1 MSYDPEK
8 VIAIAK
14 LELGYLEKSLAAY
27 KADPSVIYRKKDG
40 AGHDNVTKYG
50 VEMHKIFPKVMDLHS
65 PYCDAFVDWCF
76 MQAYGVSNAR
86 KLLRG
91 EFDDYTVASA
101 DLYRKAGAWYQTPE
115 IGDQI
120 FFRNSTRICHTG
132 LVVDIVQ
139 STGMVVTVEGNTSN
153 SAEVISNGGSV
164 CQKYYKL
171 DNARIAGYGRPAYG
185 RQEAFAFTPH
195 WVKSGAD
202 WYYRVADGQNAH
214 GWKLI
219 NGYWYLFDDK
229 GKMLTGLQENFG
241 EWFALT
247 PREKSADLE
256 GALCKADK
264 SGALYPW
271 KAE

>member
-101 DLYRKAGAWYQTPE
+101 ELYKKAGAWYQTPE

-120 FFRNSTRICHTG
+120 FFKNSTRICHTG
-132 LVVDIVQ
+132 LVVDVVP
-139 STGMVVTVEGNTSN
+139 SSKKVVTIEGNTSN
-153 SAEVISNGGSV
+153 GAEVVANGGAV
-164 CQKYYKL
+164 CQKYYSL
-171 DNARIAGYGRPAYG
+171 ANERIAGYGRPAYG
-185 RQEAFAFTPH
+185 NQYTFTPH
-195 WVKSGAD
+195 WVRSGD
-202 WYYRVADGQNAH
+202 EWFYRVADGANAH
-214 GWKLI
+214 GWQVIDKH
-219 NGYWYLFDDK
+219 WYFFDEK
-229 GKMLTGLQENFG
+229 GRMLKGLQRIGSDFY
-241 EWFALT
+241 FLT
-247 PREKSADLE
+247 TAEIDAGHE
-256 GALCKADK
+256 GACMQTG
-264 SGALYPW
+264 SGGNLREW
-271 KAE
+271 TVS

>member
-76 MQAYGVSNAR
+76 MQAYGVANAR

-101 DLYRKAGAWYQTPE
+101 DLYKKAGAWYQSPKK
-115 IGDQI
+115 GDQI
-120 FFRNSTRICHTG
+120 FFENSVRLCHTG
-132 LVVDIVQ
+132 LVVDVVP
-139 STGMVVTVEGNTSN
+139 SSKKVVTIEGNTSN
-153 SAEVISNGGSV
+153 GAEVISNGGAV
-164 CQKYYKL
+164 CQKYYDL
-171 DNARIAGYGRPAYG
+171 SNSRIAGYGRPAYG
-185 RQEAFAFTPH
+185 REYAFTPH
-195 WVKSGAD
+195 WVRSGDD
-202 WYYRVADGQNAH
+202 WYYRVADGVNAH
-214 GWKLI
+214 GWELI
-219 NGYWYLFDDK
+219 NGYWYLFDSK
-229 GKMLTGLQENFG
+229 GKMLTGLQENSG
-241 EWFALT
+241 QYYALT

-256 GALCKADK
+256 GALCKTDE

-271 KAE
+271 KVK